1 MTPCTPVVSSRFTRC
16 QEASSAA
23 AATQAT
29 SWMMSCRHQPQLPN
43 IQRCCVAMLHACPAR
58 RTKHLPTRPPEQAK
72 RILAR
77 YVSILQG
84 MNACKPIKARILNL
98 HSPHLLKRKMGLHE
112 SHGCCNNTGKQIHMG
127 SIRHIF
133 QLHQLFVSL
142 SFLSSGERSCH
153 GRFCGFT
160 ADVAW
165 PMPHEAGLATTRR
178 LHPKLPRLLSILW
191 SLPLFVLSFLHMTCH
206 HQNIVWPKILG
217 R

>member
-1 MTPCTPVVSSRFTRC
+1 MTPCTPVVCSRFNRC

-23 AATQAT
+23 AAPQAT

-43 IQRCCVAMLHACPAR
+43 IRRCCVAMLHACPAK

-98 HSPHLLKRKMGLHE
+98 HSPHLLKK
-112 SHGCCNNTGKQIHMG
+112 HMG
-127 SIRHIF
+127 CMSRMVVVTTLGSRSIWDPFATSINCI
-133 QLHQLFVSL
+133 
-142 SFLSSGERSCH
+142 SFLSRSLFFPPIKRSCH

-160 ADVAW
+160 ADVA
-165 PMPHEAGLATTRR
+165 
-178 LHPKLPRLLSILW
+178 
-191 SLPLFVLSFLHMTCH
+191 
-206 HQNIVWPKILG
+206 
-217 R
+217 

>member
-1 MTPCTPVVSSRFTRC
+1 MTPCTPVVSRRFTRC

-23 AATQAT
+23 AAQQAT

-142 SFLSSGERSCH
+142 SFHSSDKAVMSWAFLWLYGRCGLTNAPRSWPCNNTPPSPKAAKASFNPLISSSRCAFLSSY
-153 GRFCGFT
+153 
-160 ADVAW
+160 D
-165 PMPHEAGLATTRR
+165 MPPSKHCLA
-178 LHPKLPRLLSILW
+178 KDSW
-191 SLPLFVLSFLHMTCH
+191 
-206 HQNIVWPKILG
+206 
-217 R
+217 